1 MAKPSPKHIV
11 LTCRKAAARHD
22 RRRMQT
28 KTALRRTE
36 WKPRGTWKHARA
48 NGVRVKASASAA
60 QPSKRVFAEI
70 NTKEQFLK
78 AVAMIEASKMLP
90 ETAAPAIMELY
101 KSYSD
106 AVISSG
112 VEDAE
117 TVATKMIATVVDR
130 VLLQF
135 EEPYSF
141 PSFHQR
147 MLEPFDY
154 YDFGQQ
160 YTGNLINFEQSYVGH
175 LERWA
180 DVAKYV
186 EAGDN
191 VVLVANHQTE
201 ADPAVFALLLEEIYP
216 KLATDVIYVAG
227 DRVVGDP
234 MCKPF
239 SMGRNLLCVHSKKRL
254 EDIPE
259 LKDAKIRQNRRTV
272 LEMAKMLAR
281 GGNLIW
287 VAPAGGRDRP
297 NADDVF
303 FPAPWDP
310 SAVELMRKLG
320 TSAKPKLHMFPLAML
335 SHDIMP
341 PPKSIEK
348 QIGEQRVCKFHG
360 VAISLAEELDL
371 QTIASHASEDKEQA
385 QEQLKDIAYEA
396 MEKEYWVLDAA
407 VHKGEVSSYLQ
418 QPFPSKLPV
427 NTGA

>member
-1 MAKPSPKHIV
+1 M
-11 LTCRKAAARHD
+11 
-22 RRRMQT
+22 
-28 KTALRRTE
+28 
-36 WKPRGTWKHARA
+36 
-48 NGVRVKASASAA
+48 KASASAA
-60 QPSKRVFAEI
+60 QPSKRLFAGVS
-70 NTKEQFLK
+70 TKEQFMK

-90 ETAAPAIMELY
+90 ETAAPAILDLY
-101 KSYSD
+101 HNYSN
-106 AVISSG
+106 AVVSSG
-112 VEDAE
+112 VENAE

-135 EEPYSF
+135 EDPYNF

-160 YTGNLINFEQSYVGH
+160 YTGNLVNFQQSYVGH

-180 DVAKYV
+180 DVARYV

-201 ADPAVFALLLEEIYP
+201 ADPAVFALLLEEIHP
-216 KLATDVIYVAG
+216 KLATDVIYIAG

-239 SMGRNLLCVHSKKRL
+239 SMGRNLLCVHSKKRID
-254 EDIPE
+254 DIPE
-259 LKDAKIRQNRRTV
+259 LKDAKIKQNRRTI
-272 LEMAKMLAR
+272 LEMAKMLAK

-297 NADDVF
+297 SAEDVF

-320 TSAKPKLHMFPLAML
+320 TSAKPKLHMFPMAML
-335 SHDIMP
+335 SHNIMP
-341 PPKSIEK
+341 PPKGIEK
-348 QIGEQRVCKFHG
+348 QIGEQRVCEFSG

-371 QTIASHASEDKEQA
+371 ETIARNAPEDKEQS
-385 QEQLKDIAYEA
+385 QEQLKDIAYQA
-396 MEKEYWVLDAA
+396 MEKEYWILDAA
-407 VHKGEVSSYLQ
+407 VHKKEVSSHLQ
-418 QPFPSKLPV
+418 QPFPSKLPLKA
-427 NTGA
+427 GA